1 MNRPRHF
8 NLLAR
13 VLHWSMAL
21 AILAMLFVG
30 AGMVVSLQYRAQ
42 LLDLHRPLGI
52 AILLLAIVR
61 LVNRLSRP
69 TPALPG
75 DLPAIQKFAAHASH
89 WLLYGLMLAMPLIG
103 WAMVGRW
110 LSDPTVRRRAPA
122 GHRAAQPRGLRHAAS
137 AARRAGVCAVRHHPG
152 PPRRG
157 AVSRLGAPRRGIR
170 PDGQGR
176 ARIKV
181 QSSKPPPPWRI
192 SAGSFSFE
200 RAALMASIC
209 LATTSIS
216 PSLSSFSASFT
227 ANAPARSR

>member
-21 AILAMLFVG
+21 AILVMLFVG

-42 LLDLHRPLGI
+42 LLDLHRPLGM

-103 WAMVGRW
+103 WAM
-110 LSDPTVRRRAPA
+110 LSAGGYPIPLFGGVHLPAIVPHSPEAYGMLRPLHGVLAYVLFATILAHLGAALFHAWVRRD
-122 GHRAAQPRGLRHAAS
+122 
-137 AARRAGVCAVRHHPG
+137 AVF
-152 PPRRG
+152 
-157 AVSRLGAPRRGIR
+157 
-170 PDGQGR
+170 GQ
-176 ARIKV
+176 
-181 QSSKPPPPWRI
+181 
-192 SAGSFSFE
+192 
-200 RAALMASIC
+200 MASGEKE
-209 LATTSIS
+209 
-216 PSLSSFSASFT
+216 
-227 ANAPARSR
+227 